1 MLLRV
6 LVIGGTGAF
15 GRRLISGLIATTDH
29 DVVIAARDLSRAQAL
44 AGEMNAGTPV
54 CRVTARRMDV
64 RAVTADELKSS
75 GVFLVVDCAGP
86 FQAGDYRLAR
96 AAIAAGIHYLDLA
109 DARDF
114 VAGFTQLD
122 NDAKAAGVTALSGA
136 SSTPVLSNAV
146 LDQLTQGW
154 RAVESIEIA
163 ISPGNHAPRGLS
175 VIQSI
180 LSYAGRPV
188 KVFLD
193 GRWTARPG
201 WGMTT
206 RREIR
211 HLGRRWLS
219 LCETPDLDIVAA
231 RFAPRR
237 SAIFRAGLELSFL
250 HLGLA
255 AASLTVRIGLLKSL
269 LPFAR
274 FARAV
279 ARLVERFGTDR
290 GGMVVEASGV
300 DAAGDQLRAMW
311 TLVAEAGDGPVIP
324 TLPAL
329 AAIRAFA
336 DGRLVRPG
344 AAACAGVL
352 DLELITAEFAP
363 YRIRTLIETHAAAEV
378 PLFAR
383 ALQERFV
390 SLPKAIRDVHS
401 PHPRITL
408 CGRAAVEEPMRMLPR
423 LLRRLLGFPRP
434 SEDVAVCVK
443 IEARGGGER
452 WTRDFAGQKFAS
464 TLDASDVP
472 GRIRERFG
480 PITCELSLAAGEH
493 GLSMDVVAWSV
504 GSMPLPA
511 FLAPMVRGREW
522 VDQRGRFRFDV
533 AIGLPVIGPVV
544 SYQGWLLPDA

>member
-1 MLLRV
+1 MVLRV

-15 GRRLISGLIATTDH
+15 GRRLMSGLIATTDH

-64 RAVTADELKSS
+64 HAVTPDELKSS

-122 NDAKAAGVTALSGA
+122 NDARAAGVTALSGA
-136 SSTPVLSNAV
+136 SSTPALSNAV

-193 GRWTARPG
+193 GGWTARPG

-231 RFAPRR
+231 RFA
-237 SAIFRAGLELSFL
+237 
-250 HLGLA
+250 
-255 AASLTVRIGLLKSL
+255 
-269 LPFAR
+269 
-274 FARAV
+274 
-279 ARLVERFGTDR
+279 R
-290 GGMVVEASGV
+290 GGQRYSV
-300 DAAGDQLRAMW
+300 
-311 TLVAEAGDGPVIP
+311 
-324 TLPAL
+324 
-329 AAIRAFA
+329 
-336 DGRLVRPG
+336 
-344 AAACAGVL
+344 
-352 DLELITAEFAP
+352 
-363 YRIRTLIETHAAAEV
+363 
-378 PLFAR
+378 R
-383 ALQERFV
+383 ALS
-390 SLPKAIRDVHS
+390 SLSCISAWRQ
-401 PHPRITL
+401 
-408 CGRAAVEEPMRMLPR
+408 RALP
-423 LLRRLLGFPRP
+423 
-434 SEDVAVCVK
+434 C
-443 IEARGGGER
+443 
-452 WTRDFAGQKFAS
+452 AS
-464 TLDASDVP
+464 A
-472 GRIRERFG
+472 
-480 PITCELSLAAGEH
+480 
-493 GLSMDVVAWSV
+493 
-504 GSMPLPA
+504 
-511 FLAPMVRGREW
+511 
-522 VDQRGRFRFDV
+522 
-533 AIGLPVIGPVV
+533 
-544 SYQGWLLPDA
+544 Y